1 MIRDLI
7 IYGDE
12 RLQQKSSLIE
22 KVDKEILD
30 LIEDMFETMYKAN
43 GVGLA
48 AVQIGILKR
57 LIVISVPDFDGEED
71 DEKPDFKLALINP
84 EIIWH
89 GEEKEILEEGCLSFP
104 EIRDEV
110 ARYKK
115 IKVKYIDTN
124 GEKQILEANDYIAK
138 VLQHEIDHTN
148 GITFIDRLE
157 SYQKRRLK
165 RELKELRN
173 SPKHSYSV

>member
-1 MIRDLI
+1 MVRDLI

-12 RLQQKSSLIE
+12 RLQQKSLYIE
-22 KVDKEILD
+22 KVDDEILD

-57 LIVISVPDFDGEED
+57 LIVISVPDFDNEEE
-71 DEKPDFKLALINP
+71 EKPDFKLALINP

-89 GEEKEILEEGCLSFP
+89 SEDKEILEEGCLSFP
-104 EIRDEV
+104 EIRDDV
-110 ARYKK
+110 ARYKN
-115 IKVKYIDTN
+115 IKVKYVDTN
-124 GEKQILEANDYIAK
+124 GEEQILEANGYIAK

-173 SPKHSYSV
+173 SLKHSYSV

>member
-1 MIRDLI
+1 MVRDLI

-12 RLQQKSSLIE
+12 RLQQKSLCIE
-22 KVDKEILD
+22 KVDDEILD

-57 LIVISVPDFDGEED
+57 LIVISVPDFDNEE
-71 DEKPDFKLALINP
+71 EKPDFKLALINP

-89 GEEKEILEEGCLSFP
+89 SEDKEILEEGCLSFP
-104 EIRDEV
+104 EIRDDV
-110 ARYKK
+110 ARYKN
-115 IKVKYIDTN
+115 IKVKYVDTN
-124 GEKQILEANDYIAK
+124 GEERILEANGYIAK

-173 SPKHSYSV
+173 SLKHSYSV

>member
-1 MIRDLI
+1 MIRDI
-7 IYGDE
+7 VKDE
-12 RLQQKSSLIE
+12 EFLKIPSVNASIKDKQVA
-22 KVDKEILD
+22 VDLLD
-30 LIEDMFETMYKAN
+30 TLEHNSEN
-43 GVGLA
+43 CVGLA
-48 AVQIGILKR
+48 ANMIGHSLNIIAVNIHQTLVIMYNPM
-57 LIVISVPDFDGEED
+57 IV
-71 DEKPDFKLALINP
+71 EKHDPY
-84 EIIWH
+84 ET
-89 GEEKEILEEGCLSFP
+89 EEGCLSFP

-110 ARYKK
+110 ARYKN

-124 GEKQILEANDYIAK
+124 GEEKILEANDYVAK

-173 SPKHSYSV
+173 SPKHFYSV